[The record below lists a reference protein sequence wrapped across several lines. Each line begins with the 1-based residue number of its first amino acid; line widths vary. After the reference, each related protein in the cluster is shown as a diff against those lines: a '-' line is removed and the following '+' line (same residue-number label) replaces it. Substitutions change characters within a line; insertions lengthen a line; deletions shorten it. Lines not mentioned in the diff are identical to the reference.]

1 MTIATQLE
9 PGMKLGHYSVR
20 RILPLDNVQGRFIE
34 LEHERL
40 GSRHIHIEC
49 QDDNNLFWVM
59 FPTIPEDS
67 TGVAHILEHVVLAG
81 SERFGVRDPFFAM
94 LPRSLSTYMNASTG
108 SDSTTYPFST
118 RNRKD
123 YFNLLSVYLDACFFP
138 RIELLKFLQEG
149 WRFEFE
155 KLDDPTSP
163 LKYKGVVFNE
173 MKGAMASV
181 PSILF
186 RAVGR
191 ALYPNLTYRFNSGGD
206 PLEIPELTHEQLC
219 AFHAA
224 HYHPSNAHFL
234 TYGNLELEETLNA
247 IETQVMTR
255 FERLELNVRVPDQPT
270 FDAPVRLEVAYP
282 LSRSE
287 SPEKQGQVVVAWK
300 TALTIDSFEKLAL
313 SVLSRTLLANA
324 ASPLRKALVDSGLGS
339 ALSDMLGLVDAY
351 REMAF
356 TAGLKGVRLEDA
368 EKVEGV
374 ILDTLGRLVQD
385 GIPDDLVDAAIHR
398 LEIETREVSNAGAP
412 YGLKLAYALKGA
424 YQHGGDPYRALQF
437 DADLEQLRQARASGQ
452 FMEHLIEKYLLH
464 NPHRAMVILKPDQD
478 MTERAEAAEQARLE
492 TIKAGLSASE
502 IDRIVQQA
510 QALELDQNT
519 PQDLNVLPT
528 LELTDVPMA
537 FEDVPFE
544 LKTIQDA
551 TVGLFP
557 QPTNGLIYLDLQMDF
572 SGLPDNLKNILPVF
586 AFVAPKMG
594 SAQRNYLEMAAQ
606 IERFTGGIGMGAGV
620 QTAPDD
626 QTRFTQVFTVSGKA
640 LARNLEPF
648 LRILGNLT
656 SQLRFDRTHLRN
668 LLGQY
673 RASLESRVVSAG
685 HDFAQSLAEAQL
697 SAAGALQERLK
708 GVTQVRL
715 AKQLAGLDDSG
726 LEGVITNLEAI
737 RDHLFG
743 RVGLR
748 VCVTAE
754 ESQLE
759 RVSQHLET
767 MLHTWPAF
775 TRANNTDTSITLNRK
790 PQARTTAVPVAYD
803 AWVVPTVPYTHPD
816 AGALLVLS
824 KYLRSKYT
832 HPEVREKGGAYGG
845 YAIAEPESGVFSLL
859 SYRDPHI
866 KRTFDVFQNA
876 QAFVQQTTISPEE
889 LKEAILS
896 ACKSVDPLLSPDSKG
911 RVRFFGDQAGFTLAL
926 RKAFKRQLL
935 TVTADDLRRVART
948 YLSQEPARAVI
959 SNEDKVR
966 QADTAMGNVF
976 EVAAL

>member
-9 PGMKLGHYSVR
+9 PGMKLGHYSVKR
-20 RILPLDNVQGRFIE
+20 VLPLDNVQGRFIE

-108 SDSTTYPFST
+108 SDSTAYPFST

-186 RAVGR
+186 RALGR

-206 PLEIPELTHEQLC
+206 PLEIPKLTHEQLC

-234 TYGNLELEETLNA
+234 TYGNLELEEILNA

-255 FERLELNVRVPDQPT
+255 FERLELDVRVPDQPT
-270 FDAPVRLEVAYP
+270 FDAPVRLEVAFP

-287 SPEKQGQVVVAWK
+287 SPEGQAQVVVAWK
-300 TALTIDSFEKLAL
+300 TAPTTDSFEKLAL

-339 ALSDMLGLVDAY
+339 ALSDAFGLVDAY

-356 TAGLKGVRLEDA
+356 AAGLKGVRLEDA
-368 EKVEGV
+368 QKVEGV
-374 ILDTLGRLVQD
+374 VLATLGTLVQD

-412 YGLKLAYALKGA
+412 YGLKLAYALEGA

-437 DADLEQLRQARASGQ
+437 DADLEQLRQVRASGR
-452 FMEHLIEKYLLH
+452 FMEQLIEKYLLR

-478 MTERAEAAEQARLE
+478 MTERAELAEQARLE
-492 TIKAGLSASE
+492 TIKAGLSTSE
-502 IDRIVQQA
+502 VERIVQQA
-510 QALELDQNT
+510 QALEADQNA
-519 PQDLNVLPT
+519 PQDLSVLPT
-528 LELTDVPMA
+528 LELTDVPMT
-537 FEDVPFE
+537 FEDVPFA
-544 LKTIQDA
+544 LTTIQDA
-551 TVGLFP
+551 SVGLFP
-557 QPTNGLIYLDLQMDF
+557 QPTNGLVYLDLQIDF
-572 SGLPDNLKNILPVF
+572 SGLPDTLKDLLPVF

-594 SAQRNYLEMAAQ
+594 SAQRSYLEMAAQ

-620 QTAPDD
+620 QPAPDD
-626 QTRFTQVFTVSGKA
+626 QTHFRQVFTLSGKA
-640 LARNLEPF
+640 LSRNLEPF
-648 LRILGNLT
+648 MGILGDLT
-656 SQLRFDRTHLRN
+656 GQLRFDRTHLRN

-673 RASLESRVVSAG
+673 RAMLESRVVSAG

-697 SAAGALQERLK
+697 SEVGSLKERLR
-708 GVTQVRL
+708 GVSQVRL
-715 AKQLAGLDDSG
+715 AKHLAGLNDTG
-726 LEGVITNLEAI
+726 LQGLISNLEAI
-737 RDHLFG
+737 RDHLFA
-743 RVGLR
+743 RADLR

-754 ESQLE
+754 ERQLE
-759 RVSQHLET
+759 GIRQQLEA
-767 MLHTWPAF
+767 MLHTWPAS
-775 TRANNTDTSITLNRK
+775 TRADLTHAPVTLNRK

-845 YAIAEPESGVFSLL
+845 LAIAEPESGVFALL

-866 KRTFDVFQNA
+866 TRTFEVFQNA
-876 QAFVQQTTISPEE
+876 RGFVQQAEISSED
-889 LKEAILS
+889 LKEAILG

-911 RVRFFGDQAGFTLAL
+911 RNRFFGDQAGFTLER
-926 RKAFKRQLL
+926 RKAFKRRLL
-935 TVTADDLRRVART
+935 TVTTDDLRRVADT
-948 YLSQEPARAVI
+948 YLSQQPARAVI
-959 SNEDKVR
+959 SNEQKVR
-966 QADTAMGNVF
+966 QANADMGDVF
-976 EVAAL
+976 EVAAI